1 MKLFLYLEL
10 FLIVIIGFFISY
22 KVAELSNTTKKEVY
36 ITVKKV
42 AAKNSSNIVKQ
53 EKKFEVTGKIF
64 KKYGYVFLNNK
75 KTKLDDKIKAGD
87 IIKTSA
93 HSYVVLKFT
102 NGSILKVNPNSK
114 IVVEH
119 LEKSKDDTFK
129 INLLLGTMLSHFSKR
144 GKFKINT
151 EVATVGVRGTTFFT
165 EVLPKKQTVICAC
178 HGTIDFYN
186 DKNKKNIISDRHQ
199 ILSLTDKE
207 FVKNVKPLLKSV
219 MAGHNDNAITELKT
233 ISKSNET
240 IKESTFDYTYSENRA
255 LLKKALDLIAKKK
268 GKLALGLLN
277 KISQKDPHASYLIA
291 KILYEGI
298 GIKKNKASAIKWFKK
313 SAKKEFPS
321 AVEYL
326 SKL

>member
-1 MKLFLYLEL
+1 MFASQ
-10 FLIVIIGFFISY
+10 V
-22 KVAELSNTTKKEVY
+22 
-36 ITVKKV
+36 
-42 AAKNSSNIVKQ
+42 
-53 EKKFEVTGKIF
+53 
-64 KKYGYVFLNNK
+64 
-75 KTKLDDKIKAGD
+75 
-87 IIKTSA
+87 
-93 HSYVVLKFT
+93 
-102 NGSILKVNPNSK
+102 
-114 IVVEH
+114 
-119 LEKSKDDTFK
+119 
-129 INLLLGTMLSHFSKR
+129 
-144 GKFKINT
+144 
-151 EVATVGVRGTTFFT
+151 
-165 EVLPKKQTVICAC
+165 
-178 HGTIDFYN
+178 
-186 DKNKKNIISDRHQ
+186 KNKKIAIIESNAKIGQKIKISGGAKCNITNENVSFKNY
-199 ILSLTDKE
+199 LGDKE
-207 FVKNVKPLLKSV
+207 FVKNVKPLVKSV